1 MSFIV
6 KFGVCTDPVNKVSKS
21 LGEFTDF
28 DCVVKNTDGIN
39 IMNPTILIQSD
50 NSVVKYNYCYIPD
63 FKRYYY
69 VKSVNISPNNI
80 YELTLEEDVLMSFKS
95 GILACTAM
103 LARSTT
109 YRNYFLKDSSL
120 PVTDK
125 TLTWTR
131 EFPNSPFDGE
141 THGAIVT
148 ITGPHA

>member
-6 KFGVCTDPVNKVSKS
+6 KLGVCTDPVNKISK
-21 LGEFTDF
+21 TMKDTVDF
-28 DCVVKNTDGIN
+28 NCTVKNTDGIN
-39 IMNPTILIQSD
+39 LMTPTIFIN
-50 NSVVKYNYCYIPD
+50 NSSVITFNYCYIPD

-95 GILACTAM
+95 GILASTAM

-109 YRNYFLKDSSL
+109 HRNYFLKDGSL